1 MFGGLKSKIDEYF
14 YGYREIR
21 PMNLNSYELPNPYL
35 LRYLTSGNKQKAA
48 QHINEIYGQA
58 ATLLDDAMD
67 SAAGSPVS
75 QLSARKIVEAFL
87 KSINDEGR
95 EKVADHHADLFR
107 AVSVGHHLARSDATR
122 IGENP
127 PVATGLQFE
136 ALSNVAKR
144 FGDDVGWAAHY
155 CAHQVFYMVRR
166 GLNLEGAG

>member
-1 MFGGLKSKIDEYF
+1 MFGGLKSKIDEHF

-21 PMNLNSYELPNPYL
+21 PIDLNSYELPNPYL

-48 QHINEIYGQA
+48 QHVNEIYAQA
-58 ATLLDDAMD
+58 AALLDDAMD

-75 QLSARKIVEAFL
+75 EPSARKIVDAFL
-87 KSINDEGR
+87 KSVNDEGR
-95 EKVADHHADLFR
+95 AKVADHHAELFR
-107 AVSVGHHLARSDATR
+107 AVSVGHHLARSDAMR

-127 PVATGLQFE
+127 PVATGLHIE
-136 ALSNVAKR
+136 ALSRVAKR

-166 GLNLEGAG
+166 GLNLETAS